1 MEKANIFYNF
11 FYKISFSDFVQIVGA
26 NSSLVFTIT
35 TKLKI
40 LLLFLAPSRKKQSLM
55 RAGSKLR
62 RVRLENEI
70 KN

>member
-1 MEKANIFYNF
+1 MEKANI

-26 NSSLVFTIT
+26 YSSLVFTIT

-40 LLLFLAPSRKKQSLM
+40 LLLFLAPSRKKQSLK
-55 RAGSKLR
+55 RAGSQLR